1 MKRYR
6 PYSLL
11 GTESN
16 QDLGAIPAEGRN
28 ARQSI
33 ESMFELGQAKG
44 PSQSQSALFTKLP

>member
-1 MKRYR
+1 MMKRYR

-16 QDLGAIPAEGRN
+16 QDLGAIPATEGRN

-33 ESMFELGQAKG
+33 DSMFELGQA
-44 PSQSQSALFTKLP
+44 